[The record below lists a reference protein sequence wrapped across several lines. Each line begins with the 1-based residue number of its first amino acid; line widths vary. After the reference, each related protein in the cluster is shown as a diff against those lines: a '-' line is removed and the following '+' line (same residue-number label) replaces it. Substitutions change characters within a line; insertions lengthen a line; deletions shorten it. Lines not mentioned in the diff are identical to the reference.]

1 MLAAENA
8 IVPNTNFSIWT
19 ENDIYV
25 NMVQL
30 SSISEQDYGNFYG
43 KRMSHEIWDA
53 LHHAYE
59 PTTLSCIFGS
69 LRKRRCLLILAAIGH
84 RLWLQPGYLIRANSH
99 VSHDLSNLD
108 FSKAYQGPNTLHVR
122 NGKGLPILHDPFT
135 QTTFIIGPSSNGLHT
150 LNLPQPQSIKLITLF
165 VEGASRAGP
174 EDSNWTLNELNYI
187 N

>member
-19 ENDIYV
+19 ENNIYV

-43 KRMSHEIWDA
+43 KHMSHEIWDA

-69 LRKRRCLLILAAIGH
+69 LRKRRCLLILTAIGH
-84 RLWLQPGYLIRANSH
+84 HLWLQPGYLIRANSH

-122 NGKGLPILHDPFT
+122 NGKGLPIPHV
-135 QTTFIIGPSSNGLHT
+135 GSSNIHSPYKHFHLSNILHVPFISKNLLYVQKRIALIITTT
-150 LNLPQPQSIKLITLF
+150 LNFMFISFL
-165 VEGASRAGP
+165 
-174 EDSNWTLNELNYI
+174 
-187 N
+187 